1 MKYLLPALLP
11 LAPISAFAGSFSPAE
26 PLVPAAT
33 DASTWTVR
41 TALYGWAQALDGDV
55 AVRGISVPVDAGFDD
70 ILDNLDMAAMGM
82 VEVSRER
89 WSFMADLNY
98 ARIGSK
104 NMVGPLVNDVES
116 TQFLGNFTV
125 AFDLV
130 RSGGTSL
137 DVYGG
142 ARVNWTELELDMHG
156 TGPAG
161 VSLRRS
167 QDKTWVDPIV
177 GLRFQSELSD
187 RWFFRAVG
195 DIGGFGSASDL
206 TWQAMAGFGWWVS
219 EGGSLLAGYRGIG
232 TDYSDG
238 GFSYEVVAHGPVIG
252 FEYRF

>member
-1 MKYLLPALLP
+1 MKYLVSTLLSLTPLP
-11 LAPISAFAGSFSPAE
+11 AFAGCYSPTE
-26 PLVPAAT
+26 PAMLTAA

-41 TALYGWAQALDGDV
+41 TALYGWAQGLDGDV
-55 AVRGISVPVDAGFDD
+55 SVRGISVPVDAGFDD

-82 VEVSRER
+82 IEVSRGR

-98 ARIGSK
+98 ARIGSE
-104 NMVGPLVNDVES
+104 NTVGPLTNDVES
-116 TQFLGNFTV
+116 TQFLGNFTL
-125 AFDLV
+125 AFDVV
-130 RSGGTSL
+130 RSGVVSL
-137 DVYGG
+137 DVYAG
-142 ARVNWTELELDMHG
+142 ARVNWTELELDMQG

-161 VSLRRS
+161 VSLHRS
-167 QDKTWVDPIV
+167 QDKAWVDPII

-206 TWQAMAGFGWWVS
+206 TWQAMAGFGWRVTDD
-219 EGGSLLAGYRGIG
+219 GSLLAGYRGIG

-238 GFSYEVVAHGPVIG
+238 GFGYDLVAHGPVIG